1 MKHDIKIC
9 LRENIITQEEADS
22 LRAWLKSINPL
33 IDNEVPEELYPIVA
47 RMYLYLDPAE
57 GGLQ

>member
-1 MKHDIKIC
+1 MKNDIKIC

-33 IDNEVPEELYPIVA
+33 IDNDVPEDLYPIVA
-47 RMYLYLDPAE
+47 RMYLYLEPAK
-57 GGLQ
+57 GWMQ